1 MDVSGLY
8 NLIETEFKVIQ
19 KEKDFISVAPVSG
32 ESYPETT
39 VKLTYNN
46 VSNHYE
52 LFEVVRGKEYQ
63 VDAFSDEYESVLAL
77 YIFSKSKL
85 EVRKYDA
92 DVQNEME
99 SAESLNDVQNIF
111 KNHSDEQ
118 YYSFLELKPDRVI
131 LEKGTNDRY
140 HVLFL
145 GKSDSK
151 IYIDKSRKMNSA
163 AVVLYN
169 YSNKLSLFYEL
180 INKLEV
186 KTNSGFIET
195 LKELYLLG

>member
-1 MDVSGLY
+1 MDLSGLY

-39 VKLTYNN
+39 VKLTCNN
-46 VSNHYE
+46 VSENYE
-52 LFEVVRGKEYQ
+52 LFEVVRGKEYK
-63 VDAFSDEYESVLAL
+63 VDAFSDEYKSVLAL

-140 HVLFL
+140 NVLFL

-151 IYIDKSRKMNSA
+151 IYIDKSRKLNSA

-169 YSNKLSLFYEL
+169 YSNKLS
-180 INKLEV
+180 
-186 KTNSGFIET
+186 
-195 LKELYLLG
+195 

>member
-1 MDVSGLY
+1 
-8 NLIETEFKVIQ
+8 
-19 KEKDFISVAPVSG
+19 
-32 ESYPETT
+32 
-39 VKLTYNN
+39 
-46 VSNHYE
+46 
-52 LFEVVRGKEYQ
+52 
-63 VDAFSDEYESVLAL
+63 
-77 YIFSKSKL
+77 
-85 EVRKYDA
+85 
-92 DVQNEME
+92 ME

-140 HVLFL
+140 NVLFL

-151 IYIDKSRKMNSA
+151 IYIDKSRKLNSA

-169 YSNKLSLFYEL
+169 YSNKLSEFYDL

-186 KTNSGFIET
+186 KTDSGFIET